1 MSTSMIKLKIK
12 ALEAPLMLNY
22 ALILLII
29 RTLLLRIDELTKTS
43 VGFMQELTFTG
54 VRGFLKPCKDINL
67 QIMLVDP
74 M

>member
-1 MSTSMIKLKIK
+1 
-12 ALEAPLMLNY
+12 MLNY

-29 RTLLLRIDELTKTS
+29 KTLLLRIDELTKTS

>member
-1 MSTSMIKLKIK
+1 
-12 ALEAPLMLNY
+12 MLNY

-67 QIMLVDP
+67 QIMLGRPNVIKSQRSKRHKSSFV
-74 M
+74 

>member
-1 MSTSMIKLKIK
+1 
-12 ALEAPLMLNY
+12 MLNY

-43 VGFMQELTFTG
+43 VGFMQELTLTG
-54 VRGFLKPCKDINL
+54 VRGFLQPCKDINL